1 MPYPQIAMQQNR
13 TIRIDYP
20 RLFSDLEYGPFREF
34 LIRGFEVQ
42 EVVSMEVDRLAGS
55 AVVHLHPRCAAVLE
69 VLMLLAGKYEETRT
83 RVFTSSC
90 CPYFVLQ
97 QEADGRTIYSRAPE
111 TVSGIRRLLC
121 GGLGVMFFGLS
132 IIGVL
137 TPLLPTTP
145 FVILCSYFA
154 LRSSPELNSRL
165 LRLHLFGRILTDW
178 HLHRA
183 MRISTKKRLFIFMV
197 IVYSAT
203 FALARPSGP
212 ALPLTLAIALLSVG
226 FVLRMPTVEDESRL
240 TGITHQQNFLITDTT
255 HEEQL

>member
-34 LIRGFEVQ
+34 LIRGFEVK
-42 EVVSMEVDRLAGS
+42 EVVSVEVDRQAGS
-55 AVVHLHPRCAAVLE
+55 AMVHLHPRCAAVLE
-69 VLMLLAGKYEETRT
+69 VLMRLAGKYEEPRT

-97 QEADGRTIYSRAPE
+97 QEAGGRTIYSRAPG
-111 TVSGIRRLLC
+111 TVSGIRRLLY

-132 IIGVL
+132 IVGVL

-154 LRSSPELNSRL
+154 LRSSPGLNNRL
-165 LRLHLFGRILTDW
+165 LRSHLFGRILTDW

-183 MRISTKKRLFIFMV
+183 MRSSTKKRLLIFMF

-203 FALARPSGP
+203 FGFARPSGP
-212 ALPLTLAIALLSVG
+212 ALPLTLVIALLSVG
-226 FVLRMPTVEDESRL
+226 FVLRMPTVEDEPAL
-240 TGITHQQNFLITDTT
+240 PGITHQQNSLITDKT